1 MSNPAWKKYERRIAA
16 ALGGRRVRAGEL
28 EQEDVE
34 HSLLSIEVKLLKNL
48 PKGLTNPYKQAK
60 RNAPKGKIPIVI
72 MKEKKRFDDNALV
85 FLRFKD
91 FKRLMTPIIGKS
103 GQVKDA

>member
-1 MSNPAWKKYERRIAA
+1 MSEPGWKKFERRIAA

-34 HSLLSIEVKLLKNL
+34 HEFLSVEAKLLKSVPACMREPL
-48 PKGLTNPYKQAK
+48 EQAV
-60 RNAPKGKIPIVI
+60 RNAPAGKIPMVC
-72 MKEKKRFDDNALV
+72 MKEKKRKDDNALV

-91 FKRLMTPIIGKS
+91 FKLLAAAMWAVER
-103 GQVKDA
+103 